1 MKAFNIG
8 RRDKMK
14 YSEYFIPTLREAPGD
29 EENENVKLMIR
40 AGLIRKVVSGV
51 YFYLPPGYRIINKIE
66 SVLKEEMKSLKANEV
81 LNPKLIPLEL
91 SLKEKDEDE
100 NICFKDRNGR
110 GFSLGTNYEKVIFDI
125 LKSEI
130 KSYKSLPLMLY
141 SIDDEFRDERRP
153 RAGLLRAREFKTFN
167 IYSFNKSEEELDESF
182 DKMNSAIHSFLRKVN
197 LECLKVRCD
206 YEPLDKIYSYDFI
219 VESENGDYNYVDCE
233 NCGYKSSKDYT
244 AVKMDYKKEEENLLE
259 MEKISTPNVRTIDE
273 LVSFLH
279 TSAEKF
285 AKTLIYIAD
294 GKTVAVMV
302 RGDREVNEN
311 KVKKYLNAKDM
322 KLADEETILK
332 VTNAQVGF
340 AGPVGIKT
348 DILLVDNEIPYM
360 TNIVVGAN
368 DTGYHLINVNYGRDF
383 EGIVGDYRNITQN
396 DLCPICS
403 GKISIKKGIKVA
415 SLNKTDDSGIKYR
428 DEKGEEKNVL
438 TGLCNI
444 GVSRIMAAVSEIN
457 HDDRGILWPFEIAP
471 FKVDVI
477 IASVKDELQVK
488 VAHEIYNDLK
498 NKGID
503 VLMDDRDER
512 AGVKFNDADLLG
524 IPVKITVGKKAKDGF
539 VEVKLRSEELSKDV
553 RIEDVLSELSYLG

>member
-1 MKAFNIG
+1 
-8 RRDKMK
+8 MK
-14 YSEYFIPTLREAPGD
+14 YSEYFIPTLKEAIGN
-29 EENENVKLMIR
+29 EENESVKLMIR

-51 YFYLPPGYRIINKIE
+51 YFYMPAGYKILNKIE
-66 SVLKEEMKSLKANEV
+66 SLLREEMKSLKANEI

-91 SLKEKDEDE
+91 SLKEEDEDE

-110 GFSLGTNYEKVIFDI
+110 GFSLGTNYEKLIFDI

-167 IYSFNKSEEELDESF
+167 IYSFNKLEEDFDESF
-182 DKMNSAIHSFLRKVN
+182 GKMDLATKSFLKKVN
-197 LECLKVRCD
+197 LESIKVRCD
-206 YEPLDKIYSYDFI
+206 YDPLDKIYSYDYV
-219 VESENGDYNYVDCE
+219 VESENGDYNYVNCE
-233 NCGYKSSKDYT
+233 NCGYKSAKDYT
-244 AVKMDYKKEEENLLE
+244 AVKIDCIKDEDNLLE
-259 MEKISTPNVRTIDE
+259 MKKISTPDVRTIDE
-273 LVSFLH
+273 LVSFLN
-279 TSAEKF
+279 TSAKKF
-285 AKTLIYIAD
+285 AKTLIYTAD
-294 GKTVAVMV
+294 EKTVAVMV

-340 AGPVGIKT
+340 AGPVGIKA
-348 DILLVDNEIPYM
+348 DILLVDNEITYM
-360 TNIVVGAN
+360 RNIVVGAN

-383 EGIVGDYRNITQN
+383 EGIVGDFRNITQD
-396 DLCPICS
+396 DLCPVCGS
-403 GKISIKKGIKVA
+403 KISIKKGIKVA
-415 SLNKTDDSGIKYR
+415 SLNKNEYDSGIKYR
-428 DEKGEEKNVL
+428 DEKGEEKSVL
-438 TGLCNI
+438 TALCSI
-444 GVSRIMAAVSEIN
+444 GISRVMSAVSEIS

-488 VAHEIYNDLK
+488 VAHEIYNNLK

-524 IPVKITVGKKAKDGF
+524 IPVRITVGKKVKDGF
-539 VEVKLRSEELSKDV
+539 VEVKLRSEEISKDV
-553 RIEDVLSELSYLG
+553 KIEDVLSELNYLG